1 MIEAH
6 ALSKDYHGVLALD
19 HISFS
24 FEEKEIIGVIGHNGA
39 GKTTL
44 LKLLA
49 GLILPSSGDLCLHN
63 IDVVRHPE
71 QIKELIGYLPEES
84 HLYETMTAEEYLSF
98 FGQIYGLSRQEIAI
112 RRDALF
118 SALSLQTGGKKLAE
132 FSKGMKRKVA
142 IARSLLHDP
151 AILIYDEPTS
161 GLDPMTSRFI
171 VDYIRNL
178 RNQGKTVILSAH
190 NLYQVEAICDRI
202 MILRRGH
209 ITAIGN
215 LEELRS
221 LFGTMSY
228 SIYYTGGNEGR
239 ISGLP
244 ACTREGGLYRV
255 KAVTIEEMNAVTRTI
270 AAGGGTVERIE
281 SHFPSLEEM
290 LVKIGR

>member
-6 ALSKDYHGVLALD
+6 ALSKDYHGVPALD

-24 FEEKEIIGVIGHNGA
+24 FEEGEIIGVIGHNGA

-49 GLILPSSGDLCLHN
+49 GLILPSSGDLSLHG
-63 IDVVRHPE
+63 IDVVRNPD

-84 HLYETMTAEEYLSF
+84 RLYETMTAEEYLSF
-98 FGQIYGLSRQEIAI
+98 FGQIYGLSRQEIAT

-171 VDYIRNL
+171 VDYIRDL

-202 MILRRGH
+202 MILRRGQ
-209 ITAIGN
+209 ITAMGN

-221 LFGTMSY
+221 LFGTVSY
-228 SIYYTGGNEGR
+228 SIYYTGGDEGR

-244 ACTREGGLYRV
+244 PCTREGGLFRV
-255 KAVTIEEMNAVTRTI
+255 RAETLEEMNAVTRAI
-270 AAGGGTVERIE
+270 AAGGGTIERIE

>member
-6 ALSKDYHGVLALD
+6 ALSKDYHGVPALD
-19 HISFS
+19 HLSFS
-24 FEEKEIIGVIGHNGA
+24 FEEGEIIGVIGHNGA

-49 GLILPSSGDLCLHN
+49 GLILPSSGDLCLHG
-63 IDVVRHPE
+63 IDVVRNPD

-84 HLYETMTAEEYLSF
+84 RLYETMTAEEYLSF
-98 FGQIYGLSRQEIAI
+98 FGQIYGLSRQEIAT

-118 SALSLQTGGKKLAE
+118 SALFLQTRGKKLAE

-171 VDYIRNL
+171 VDYIRDL
-178 RNQGKTVILSAH
+178 RNGGKTVILSAH
-190 NLYQVEAICDRI
+190 NLSQVEAICDRI

-209 ITAIGN
+209 ITAMGN
-215 LEELRS
+215 LGELRS
-221 LFGTMSY
+221 LFGTVSY
-228 SIYYTGGNEGR
+228 SIYYTGGDEGR
-239 ISGLP
+239 IAGLP
-244 ACTREGGLYRV
+244 PCTREGGLFRV
-255 KAVTIEEMNAVTRTI
+255 RAETLEEMNAVTRAI
-270 AAGGGTVERIE
+270 AAWGGTVERIE

>member
-6 ALSKDYHGVLALD
+6 ALSKDYHGVPALD

-24 FEEKEIIGVIGHNGA
+24 FEEGEIIGVIGHNGA

-49 GLILPSSGDLCLHN
+49 GLILPSSGDLCLHG
-63 IDVVRHPE
+63 IDVVRNPD

-84 HLYETMTAEEYLSF
+84 RLYETMTAEEYLSF
-98 FGQIYGLSRQEIAI
+98 FGQIYGLSRQEIAT

-171 VDYIRNL
+171 VDYIRDL

-209 ITAIGN
+209 ITAMGN

-221 LFGTMSY
+221 LFGTVSY
-228 SIYYTGGNEGR
+228 SIYYTGGDEGR

-244 ACTREGGLYRV
+244 PCTREGGLFRV
-255 KAVTIEEMNAVTRTI
+255 RAETLEEMNAVTRAI
-270 AAGGGTVERIE
+270 AAGGGTIERIE